1 MNSSQRYNKRQ
12 ITYWMNMLADHGDS
26 FDEMGRDILAKIKFH
41 SACLKAHTN
50 KNNYDKY

>member
-1 MNSSQRYNKRQ
+1 MNSAQRYNKRQ
-12 ITYWMNMLADHGDS
+12 INYWMNMLADHGDS

-50 KNNYDKY
+50 